1 MLGAN
6 RTITIFNRYIDADR
20 KERWAGTVIKDV
32 SWQYSHAAQTGKEG
46 MQTSE
51 TCTIRIPVG
60 ADTQGKDF
68 VSRRS
73 FLQNQD
79 GAWTASPRDKVV
91 LGEVEGAPDDDTLPT
106 WLEKN
111 CDAVITINAVSDNR
125 GNFQGTFLGKLL
137 PHIRIGGF

>member
-20 KERWAGTVIKDV
+20 KERWAGTVIKGV
-32 SWQYSHAAQTGKEG
+32 SWQYSHAAKTNKEG
-46 MQTSE
+46 MQASE
-51 TCTIRIPVG
+51 TCTIRIPAG

-91 LGEVEGAPDDDTLPT
+91 LGKVEGAPDDADMAR
-106 WLEKN
+106 EKLRCSHHN
-111 CDAVITINAVSDNR
+111 QCSV
-125 GNFQGTFLGKLL
+125 G
-137 PHIRIGGF
+137 

>member
-20 KERWAGTVIKDV
+20 KERWAGTVIKGV
-32 SWQYSHAAQTGKEG
+32 SWQYSHAAKTNKEG
-46 MQTSE
+46 MQASE

-60 ADTQGKDF
+60 ADTQGKAF
-68 VSRRS
+68 VSRRF
-73 FLQNQD
+73 FLQNQI
-79 GAWTASPRDKVV
+79 GMWTVSPKDKIV
-91 LGEVEGAPDDDTLPT
+91 LGEIWSAPDDDTLPT